1 MGIGKVFQILVPKD
15 KKFHPLFEQAA
26 DNVVKAAILLNQ
38 LFLSNEEEKKAQ
50 IIQEIKKH
58 EHLGDDLTHQIFEE
72 LNKTFITPFDREDIQ
87 RFTAKLDDVLD
98 YINGSSQIIK
108 LYKLTKN
115 LPEFLE
121 LSELILQATR
131 EIKTAVSDLSSTKNL
146 ANIKKSCI
154 RINEIEN
161 QADDI
166 YYNAIS
172 MLFQNQTDAI
182 ELLKVKEVL
191 STLEL
196 ATDRAEDVSD
206 VIKTIVIK
214 LA

>member
-1 MGIGKVFQILVPKD
+1 MGIGKIFQVLVPKD
-15 KKFHPLFEQAA
+15 RKFQPLFEQAA
-26 DNVVKAAILLNQ
+26 DNVVKAAVLLNQ
-38 LFLSNEEEKKAQ
+38 LFLCNDEEKKAN
-50 IIQEIKKH
+50 IIKEIKKH
-58 EHLGDDLTHQIFEE
+58 EHIGDDLTHQIFEE
-72 LNKTFITPFDREDIQ
+72 LNKTYITPFDREDIQ

-98 YINGSSQIIK
+98 YINGSSQTIK
-108 LYKLTKN
+108 LYKVSQN
-115 LPEFLE
+115 HAEFLE

-131 EIKTAVSDLSSTKNL
+131 EIKSAVIDLSSSKNVG
-146 ANIKKSCI
+146 NIKKSCI

-161 QADDI
+161 LADDI
-166 YYNAIS
+166 YYKAIS
-172 MLFQNQTDAI
+172 VLFQEQTNAI
-182 ELLKVKEVL
+182 ELLKIKEVL